1 MDIPEPPIPAVEE
14 WPPFDKLAREKDIVG
29 VYISGHPLD
38 EFKVQLDQLCTPGGI
53 RNLDDLAAARGRT
66 ISFGGMVTEADH
78 KMTRNG
84 KPFGAMTMEDYF
96 SSFNMTF
103 WNDDY
108 LKFREFL
115 VKGWFLYVKGK
126 VQMRPFR
133 GSDQLEFKVMRI
145 ELLSDVLDKMA
156 KRLRVQVAVNRLDE
170 AKATTL
176 CDLLEAHAGG
186 VGVTL
191 EFHHDETVLDM
202 ISRTRR
208 VELSQELIDG
218 LEALDGVAYKVV
230 GG

>member
-1 MDIPEPPIPAVEE
+1 M
-14 WPPFDKLAREKDIVG
+14 
-29 VYISGHPLD
+29 
-38 EFKVQLDQLCTPGGI
+38 QLDQLCTPGGI

-145 ELLSDVLDKMA
+145 ELLSDVLEKMA